1 MTSSTATPVPLRPLT
16 TGEPVGTPGRLI
28 ADAAELGTVLAVWAH
43 PDDETLLAG
52 GLLAAARDA
61 GNRVVCVTATLG
73 EHGTDDPLAWPPQ
86 RLARVRGHEVAASL
100 AVLGVVEHHLLG
112 VPDGTCAQQ
121 PHDALVRRLA
131 RLVTAVQPDTIV
143 TFGPD
148 GLTGHEDHQTVSAW
162 TTAARAVAVPAARL
176 LYVTTTE
183 EFVGHWEPARDT
195 FDVFLAEGLPLR
207 TPSSSLAVRLHLTPD
222 ELDRKMVALRA
233 QASQMSALVT
243 AVGEDRMREWWAV
256 ETFVSADAVA
266 DRTGGTPEWGT
277 WRVAA

>member
-1 MTSSTATPVPLRPLT
+1 MTSTIASPVHLRPLT
-16 TGEPVGTPGRLI
+16 LGESAGNPEHVIT
-28 ADAAELGTVLAVWAH
+28 DAAELGTVLAVWAH

-61 GNRVVCVTATLG
+61 GRRVVCVTATLG
-73 EHGTDDPLAWPPQ
+73 ERGTDDPLAWPPE
-86 RLARVRGHEVAASL
+86 RLGRVRSHELKASL
-100 AVLGVVEHHLLG
+100 AALGVIEHHLLG
-112 VPDGTCAQQ
+112 VTDGTCADQ
-121 PHDALVRRLA
+121 PHDMLVGRLA
-131 RLVTAVQPDTIV
+131 RLMEAVQPDTVV

-148 GLTGHEDHQTVSAW
+148 GLTGHEDHQTVSTW
-162 TTAARAVAVPAARL
+162 TTAARAAAAPGARL

-183 EFVGHWEPARDT
+183 EFVERWETARDA

-207 TPSSSLAVRLHLTPD
+207 TPSSALAVRLNLRPE

-233 QASQMSALVT
+233 QASQMSGLIA

>member
-1 MTSSTATPVPLRPLT
+1 MTSTIPSPVPLRPPT
-16 TGEPVGTPGRLI
+16 VGEPAGTPGHAI
-28 ADAAELGTVLAVWAH
+28 TDAAELGTVLAVWAH

-61 GNRVVCVTATLG
+61 GRRVVCVTATLG
-73 EHGTDDPLAWPPQ
+73 ERGTNDPLAWPPE
-86 RLARVRGHEVAASL
+86 RLGRVRGHELTASL
-100 AVLGVVEHHLLG
+100 AALGVIEHHLLG
-112 VPDGTCAQQ
+112 VPDGTCAEQ
-121 PHDALVRRLA
+121 PRDALVRRLA

-162 TTAARAVAVPAARL
+162 TTAARAVAAPAARL

-183 EFVGHWEPARDT
+183 EFVERWKSARDA
-195 FDVFLAEGLPLR
+195 FHVFLAEGLPLR
-207 TPSSSLAVRLHLTPD
+207 TPSSALAVRLHLSPG

-233 QASQMSALVT
+233 QASQMSALIA

-256 ETFVSADAVA
+256 ETFVSADAAA

>member
-1 MTSSTATPVPLRPLT
+1 MTSTIASPVPLRPPT
-16 TGEPVGTPGRLI
+16 IGEPAGTPGHVI
-28 ADAAELGTVLAVWAH
+28 TDAAELGTVLAVWAH

-61 GNRVVCVTATLG
+61 GRRVVCVTATLG
-73 EHGTDDPLAWPPQ
+73 ERGTNDPLAWPPE
-86 RLARVRGHEVAASL
+86 RLGRVRGHELTASL
-100 AVLGVVEHHLLG
+100 AALGVIEHHLLG
-112 VPDGTCAQQ
+112 VTDGTCAEQ

-162 TTAARAVAVPAARL
+162 TTAARAVAAPAARL

-183 EFVGHWEPARDT
+183 EFVERWKPARDA

-207 TPSSSLAVRLHLTPD
+207 TPSSALAVRLHLPPA

-233 QASQMSALVT
+233 QASQMSALIA
-243 AVGEDRMREWWAV
+243 AVGEDRMRKWWAV
-256 ETFVSADAVA
+256 ETFVSADTVA